1 MNTQRLHEILMETTV
16 PFRKGSIGTGRVEG
30 GVQVMEV
37 YDMPHQ
43 DAAVDGIVKVDGHFI
58 VVGVN
63 KEKAEAAR
71 DEVVEI
77 LRDYPEPER
86 LAGGPSYIEIGGVLG
101 DQQEAFL
108 LFALGKVL
116 GLWSVITPAT
126 LGFSGPE
133 ADQLAGAGMVNMSG
147 FKE

>member
-1 MNTQRLHEILMETTV
+1 M
-16 PFRKGSIGTGRVEG
+16 
-30 GVQVMEV
+30 
-37 YDMPHQ
+37 
-43 DAAVDGIVKVDGHFI
+43 
-58 VVGVN
+58 
-63 KEKAEAAR
+63 
-71 DEVVEI
+71 EI
-77 LRDYPEPER
+77 LRGYPEPER

-126 LGFSGPE
+126 LGFEGPE